1 MKGGDISNEVPFR
14 VLVSLDCILEKK
26 PVIKKT
32 LAGLLSI
39 ASEEVTYNR
48 IALSMFWRF
57 SLKNDFTMELVGYGY
72 SRKEMSAILK
82 DLDNL
87 GTNPFNYVSSY
98 RVVSDLVRELPYRPE
113 VKYVVDIPERGLRY
127 GAKYLGMESI

>member
-48 IALSMFWRF
+48 VAL
-57 SLKNDFTMELVGYGY
+57 D
-72 SRKEMSAILK
+72 RKSTRL
-82 DLDNL
+82 N
-87 GTNPFNYVSSY
+87 SSH
-98 RVVSDLVRELPYRPE
+98 
-113 VKYVVDIPERGLRY
+113 
-127 GAKYLGMESI
+127 